1 MIDAWSIPGLL
12 LPLVFM
18 MMGPIGLIP
27 AFVGATAGQEPAAKR
42 RIAGRAAWF
51 AAIAVVLA
59 VGLGAGILN
68 AWGASPGSLVIAAG
82 ALLGLSALKNLLFR
96 DGPKA
101 PPAPA
106 ADPALSPLAIPT
118 IVSPYGVGVL
128 IVFVAY
134 LPGGAAKLAIA
145 GVALFIIALDWLAMR
160 HADRL
165 MGWIGPV
172 ALTLLG
178 AVFGVLQLAL
188 GIEMVISGIS
198 RAVGS

>member
-18 MMGPIGLIP
+18 RMGPIGLIP

-82 ALLGLSALKNLLFR
+82 TLLGLS
-96 DGPKA
+96 
-101 PPAPA
+101 
-106 ADPALSPLAIPT
+106 
-118 IVSPYGVGVL
+118 L
-128 IVFVAY
+128 IH
-134 LPGGAAKLAIA
+134 I
-145 GVALFIIALDWLAMR
+145 
-160 HADRL
+160 
-165 MGWIGPV
+165 
-172 ALTLLG
+172 
-178 AVFGVLQLAL
+178 
-188 GIEMVISGIS
+188 
-198 RAVGS
+198 